1 LAKQLISRG
10 FPTNF
15 LAPWLLSNDLVMK
28 LRAALLTLML
38 LASQAWAASGVE
50 ALRGTASGLRAQ
62 VTSLRAEQLA
72 RRNELS
78 VVSGRIEALKAQTKG
93 ALLPGSELDQSL
105 KRSQELSTALTD
117 LAQQLSAREGE
128 LEAANLA
135 LLDALSGELTRL
147 RAEFDR
153 QVNRQVRRGLIDQ
166 MRKLRSEREAVRA
179 ALPAAKL
186 PTLDALRPSDD
197 PEELLEQADLL
208 RDNEEKVRRELKAL
222 EARITQR
229 REEAELDRRVQRFLG
244 EESMFD
250 DQDRRLRVQ
259 RKDQTLGDAPATGGT
274 RFNAVPN
281 APQSESVSDTTVP
294 PPTVTAGSAPA
305 TDRAPAL
312 PSFGGFAPAPSRD
325 SPQGAGFAPETRS
338 PTGSGALDSRGIS
351 ITAGSDA
358 RPQVGSGTRSIA
370 TGDEDE
376 MEDLDIQ
383 RRKLQGLAEELKRKA
398 VELEKKAS
406 QLK

>member
-1 LAKQLISRG
+1 
-10 FPTNF
+10 
-15 LAPWLLSNDLVMK
+15 MK
-28 LRAALLTLML
+28 LRAALLALTL
-38 LASQAWAASGVE
+38 LASPAWAASGVE
-50 ALRGTASGLRAQ
+50 ALRGSAAGLRAQ
-62 VTSLRAEQLA
+62 VTSLRAEQLT

-78 VVSGRIEALKAQTKG
+78 VVSSRIETLKAQAKG

-105 KRSQELSTALTD
+105 KRSQELSGVLTE
-117 LAQQLSAREGE
+117 LAQQLSTREGE

-153 QVNRQVRRGLIDQ
+153 QTNREVRRGLIDQ
-166 MRKLRSEREAVRA
+166 MRKLRSERESVRA
-179 ALPAAKL
+179 ALPATKL
-186 PTLDALRPSDD
+186 PTLDALKPSDD

-259 RKDQTLGDAPATGGT
+259 RKDQTLGDAPASSGPPRVNTP
-274 RFNAVPN
+274 PN
-281 APQSESVSDTTVP
+281 AESNGFTNDTAAP

-305 TDRAPAL
+305 PDRAPGPSL
-312 PSFGGFAPAPSRD
+312 PSFGGFAPASAPSRD
-325 SPQGAGFAPETRS
+325 AAPGGFGSTSEPRA

-351 ITAGSDA
+351 ITSGSDA

-398 VELEKKAS
+398 QALEKKAS
-406 QLK
+406 ELK

>member
-1 LAKQLISRG
+1 
-10 FPTNF
+10 
-15 LAPWLLSNDLVMK
+15 MK
-28 LRAALLTLML
+28 LRAALLALTL
-38 LASQAWAASGVE
+38 LASPAWAASGVE
-50 ALRGTASGLRAQ
+50 ALRGTASGLRSQ
-62 VTSLRAEQLA
+62 VTSLRGEQLS

-78 VVSGRIEALKAQTKG
+78 VVSSRIEALKAQTKG

-105 KRSQELSTALTD
+105 KRSQELSTTLTEF
-117 LAQQLSAREGE
+117 AQQLSAREGE

-135 LLDALSGELTRL
+135 LLDGLSGELTRL

-153 QVNRQVRRGLIDQ
+153 QTNRQVRRGLIDQ

-222 EARITQR
+222 ESRITQR

-259 RKDQTLGDAPATGGT
+259 RKDQTLGDAPASTGGT
-274 RFNAVPN
+274 RFNASPN
-281 APQSESVSDTTVP
+281 AESSDFSNDTAAP

-305 TDRAPAL
+305 PDRAPGPTL
-312 PSFGGFAPAPSRD
+312 PSFGGFGAAPSASRD
-325 SPQGAGFAPETRS
+325 SAPGAGLAPETRP

-351 ITAGSDA
+351 ITSGSDA

-398 VELEKKAS
+398 QELEKKAS